1 MKCPNCNA
9 ELKTRPCTECGW
21 PESTQPAPLG
31 FWERRLRARR
41 RRGDDSEGE
50 GCAAIS
56 GCCGYALACASTASA
71 VFFYSVGSGAGWT
84 SDGPGMLVF
93 MVGFGVSA
101 LVAAMSWLALIGA
114 WIRPHLPAWMRFF
127 LDP

>member
-1 MKCPNCNA
+1 
-9 ELKTRPCTECGW
+9 
-21 PESTQPAPLG
+21 
-31 FWERRLRARR
+31 
-41 RRGDDSEGE
+41 
-50 GCAAIS
+50 
-56 GCCGYALACASTASA
+56 
-71 VFFYSVGSGAGWT
+71 
-84 SDGPGMLVF
+84 MLVF